1 MSENVSKCNFSL
13 SLFDSY
19 DAITEYGTMTHK
31 SGPTPQKAHKI
42 ELARCANQVKAS
54 GESVPQPSESM
65 TIYLPLESKRKAHA
79 LALAANRSIGQV
91 IEELIQ
97 NCPEGSK

>member
-1 MSENVSKCNFSL
+1 MHLTAIFPCRSL
-13 SLFDSY
+13 LHY
-19 DAITEYGTMTHK
+19 DAIKQYGTMTHK
-31 SGPTPQKAHKI
+31 SESPPQDADKIKLPRDVSQVSASEETPQ
-42 ELARCANQVKAS
+42 E
-54 GESVPQPSESM
+54 PSESM